1 MEELFLMNK
10 KQPYTL
16 QEHIDIVSNVGN
28 TYPNLINR
36 GLVMPP
42 NIYRAD
48 QSHKAVGNLQKTTNP
63 STFIAN
69 NTLAQS
75 NPYRPNQAWRK
86 K

>member
-1 MEELFLMNK
+1 MNK
-10 KQPYTL
+10 KEPYTL
-16 QEHIDIVSNVGN
+16 QEHIDLVSNVGN
-28 TYPNLINR
+28 TYPNLMNR

-48 QSHKAVGNLQKTTNP
+48 QTHKAIGDLNKTMNP

-75 NPYRPNQAWRK
+75 NPYNPKQLRRRK
-86 K
+86 

>member
-1 MEELFLMNK
+1 MNK
-10 KQPYTL
+10 KEPYTL
-16 QEHIDIVSNVGN
+16 QEHIDLVSNVRN
-28 TYPNLINR
+28 TYPNLMNR

-42 NIYRAD
+42 NIYRLD
-48 QSHKAVGNLQKTTNP
+48 QTHKAVGDLNKTINP

-75 NPYRPNQAWRK
+75 NPYNPKQIRRK